1 MSFDVSEK
9 LRKEHCE
16 SQLRL
21 QRSLAGVEDRQ
32 RLLGQKRK
40 DGRRLRKHGRGWRRR
55 RWPRQRRGHR
65 RLEGGL
71 DVLQEE
77 AGIRGEFELS
87 VGKSKVFAL
96 TAFTLYYAGFMY
108 NFLGGEELRVM
119 QCKHLR
125 WCSIDFLNQQTSPS
139 PRKESD
145 VGVLLSLT

>member
-32 RLLGQKRK
+32 RLLGQERQ
-40 DGRRLRKHGRGWRRR
+40 DGSRPREHGRRR
-55 RWPRQRRGHR
+55 RRGPRQRRGHR

-96 TAFTLYYAGFMY
+96 TAFTLYYVHVQ
-108 NFLGGEELRVM
+108 LS
-119 QCKHLR
+119 R
-125 WCSIDFLNQQTSPS
+125 WRRIKSNAM
-139 PRKESD
+139 
-145 VGVLLSLT
+145 

>member
-32 RLLGQKRK
+32 RLLGQERQ
-40 DGRRLRKHGRGWRRR
+40 DGRRPRKHGRWRR
-55 RWPRQRRGHR
+55 QRGRGPWQHRGHR
-65 RLEGGL
+65 RLEVGL

-87 VGKSKVFAL
+87 VGKSQVFAL
-96 TAFTLYYAGFMY
+96 TAFALYYVHVQ
-108 NFLGGEELRVM
+108 LS
-119 QCKHLR
+119 R
-125 WCSIDFLNQQTSPS
+125 WRRIKSNAM
-139 PRKESD
+139 
-145 VGVLLSLT
+145 